1 MRRGR
6 KRGLVFLLCAA
17 LVFSCCPASF
27 AAESAESSGAG
38 PNSGEGTGNYEYV
51 IPMEHEFVFWN
62 EAAQRFL
69 TRDDNKLTL
78 YDRYGRAQTDGC
90 LRLSELH
97 EKIRDVDG
105 IGRVGKNFSER

>member
-1 MRRGR
+1 
-6 KRGLVFLLCAA
+6 
-17 LVFSCCPASF
+17 
-27 AAESAESSGAG
+27 
-38 PNSGEGTGNYEYV
+38 
-51 IPMEHEFVFWN
+51 MEHEFVFWN

>member
-1 MRRGR
+1 MFIAFPYRRKAQLKELFYEKGKEER
-6 KRGLVFLLCAA
+6 
-17 LVFSCCPASF
+17 
-27 AAESAESSGAG
+27 SGAG